1 MGNCRKSIQRVH
13 FLNETGN
20 GLMVILIN
28 MTFWAIDKLKS
39 LKSMSNNLGIT
50 QNVLN
55 IGSKLTSYIVSRE
68 HV

>member
-1 MGNCRKSIQRVH
+1 M
-13 FLNETGN
+13 F
-20 GLMVILIN
+20 ILIN